1 MNIELGWTY
10 KFVFTKEFESLNGI
24 YTTVKFYSYDEFV
37 NDSLNLYE
45 LLYTKVNRSEADFEQ
60 DLITIREQ
68 KIIKLKNPDNYDD
81 ILYIPEFIISEVPNY
96 NVKKY
101 AKLVLA
107 LPIGVYPG
115 EEELNSIKDLLQQQ
129 ILGEYGITDDIASI
143 IIKYIWLTTDEYEE
157 EKTKRNDITKTITNH
172 YTENK
177 KLIDEVDRL
186 KSIIKCYEKLFK
198 DWAPKYEEAIK

>member
-1 MNIELGWTY
+1 M
-10 KFVFTKEFESLNGI
+10 
-24 YTTVKFYSYDEFV
+24 
-37 NDSLNLYE
+37 YE

-115 EEELNSIKDLLQQQ
+115 EEEHVKEFKRIMQKFEGSYVPIIADL
-129 ILGEYGITDDIASI
+129 EFTTTTWADKEEMEDI
-143 IIKYIWLTTDEYEE
+143 
-157 EKTKRNDITKTITNH
+157 
-172 YTENK
+172 
-177 KLIDEVDRL
+177 V
-186 KSIIKCYEKLFK
+186 
-198 DWAPKYEEAIK
+198 